1 MSRKIWSFILTVI
14 LTCTMTLPA
23 FAEDQPAAGS
33 TADTVT
39 IYTTNDI
46 HGTVTNSEK
55 SKTIGLAQAAGIA
68 ASTENALLVDAGDA
82 TQGASFATITQG
94 ADVIRMMN
102 AAGYDV
108 MTAGNHEFDYGAEQL
123 LANKELAEFPI
134 LSANVKQNG
143 EAMLDPYTI
152 VEAGGHRIGFIGL
165 TTADT
170 ATSTNPAKLT
180 GVTFEDEIAAAKA
193 QIAAIKDRTDAIV
206 LVCHMGDNDA
216 AVKITSEDLLA
227 GLTPAELAEVTAVID
242 GHSHTLE
249 TGTYADTG
257 IPVIQ
262 TGTLFTA
269 LGKIELTFDGD
280 QVTAAG
286 EVLDYDAAM
295 AVSLTKDGEAAKAK
309 VEKTYAEIS
318 ETQQSVLG
326 EKLCENLSP
335 VWGGYIY
342 FDYVESRIVETAYG
356 DFVTDAFASY
366 AAEFAKQQN
375 LDLPVVA
382 VENGGGI
389 AQTMPAGTVTRK
401 DILDA
406 FNHGNMVEVLQ
417 VTPAQLYTALENG
430 LVVTGQGEDGLLLRK
445 KESGSFLQVSG
456 FTYAYDPAG
465 ETGSKVTAVT
475 LPDGTELK
483 RTDTTTKLL
492 LATNNYVAT
501 FPGIAEGEK
510 LGELGGEDQIVE
522 EYLLSQTENGTN
534 LLYVPTTADRIL
546 IANDQSPE
554 TYSVVI
560 PVKDAEGKTTAV
572 GKTVHI
578 LCEDSEEREVE
589 AVIEED
595 GLHLTLQKGPHMLY
609 LEEFV
614 NETPVYVNN
623 YSGSGT
629 VTTKEG
635 YYHLY
640 FVVDETLLGT
650 KNVTETTMT
659 DAADNAMDEIEK
671 MEGLTEEEKAA
682 YRESVSNL
690 WSEVLYTLRG
700 AKTEEEINT
709 IMKDF
714 ETALQSLLANIPEK
728 EPETPGEETTKPTET
743 KDPEKETEQPTSDQQ
758 APEEPI
764 TGGKMPGAGSP
775 TTGDQNNLG
784 WFLLLLAVSGAAVVP
799 LAAKKKAE

>member
-46 HGTVTNSEK
+46 HGIVANSD
-55 SKTIGLAQAAGIA
+55 TAIGLAQAAGIA

-108 MTAGNHEFDYGAEQL
+108 MAAGNHEFDYGAEQL
-123 LANKELAEFPI
+123 LANAELAEFPI

-143 EAMLDPYTI
+143 EAMLYPYTI
-152 VEAGGHRIGFIGL
+152 VKAGGHRIGFIGL

-180 GVTFEDEIAAAKA
+180 GVTFEGEIDAAKA
-193 QIAAIKDRTDAIV
+193 QIEAIKDQTDAIV
-206 LVCHMGDNDA
+206 LVCHMGDNAA
-216 AVKITSEDLLA
+216 AVQVTSEDLLA

-242 GHSHTLE
+242 GHSHSDE
-249 TGTYADTG
+249 NKTYADTG

-262 TGTLFTA
+262 TKTGFTK
-269 LGKIELTFDGD
+269 LGKIVLTFDGD

-295 AVSLTKDGEAAKAK
+295 AVSLTKEGEAAKEK
-309 VEKTYAEIS
+309 VEKLLEEITAEQ
-318 ETQQSVLG
+318 EEVLG
-326 EKLCENLSP
+326 KKLCENLSP
-335 VWGGYIY
+335 VWGGNIY
-342 FDYVESRIVETAYG
+342 WDYSESRIVETAYG

-366 AAEFAKQQN
+366 AAEFAKQQK
-375 LDLPVVA
+375 LDWPVVA

-389 AQTMPAGTVTRK
+389 SAPMPAGTVTRG
-401 DILDA
+401 DILNA
-406 FNHGNMVEVLQ
+406 FNHGNMVDVLQ
-417 VTPAQLYTALENG
+417 VTPAQLYTALEVG
-430 LVVTGQGEDGLLLRK
+430 LTATGQGEDGLLLR
-445 KESGSFLQVSG
+445 ERVSGSFLQVSG

-492 LATNNYVAT
+492 LATNSYVAG
-501 FPGIAEGEK
+501 FDGIAEGEK

-522 EYLLSQTENGTN
+522 EYLLSQTENGTKP
-534 LLYVPTTADRIL
+534 LSVPVTADRIL

-578 LCEDSEEREVE
+578 LSEEGEIE
-589 AVIEED
+589 TVIEED
-595 GLHLTLQKGPHMLY
+595 GVHLTLQKGPHTIY
-609 LEEFV
+609 LEECADRV
-614 NETPVYVNN
+614 PVYVNN

-629 VTTKEG
+629 VTTADG

-650 KNVTETTMT
+650 KNVSETTMA
-659 DAADNAMDEIEK
+659 DAADSAMDEIEK
-671 MEGLTEEEKAA
+671 MEGLTEEEKTA
-682 YRESVSNL
+682 YQESVSIL
-690 WSEVLYTLRG
+690 LSEVLFTLRE
-700 AKTEEEINT
+700 ATTEEEINT

-728 EPETPGEETTKPTET
+728 EPETPGEETTKPAET

-758 APEEPI
+758 ASEEPT
-764 TGGKMPGAGSP
+764 TGGKTPGAGSP

-784 WFLLLLAVSGAAVVP
+784 WLLLLLAVSGAAVVP